1 MMVDSLSK
9 YAVTRHEQS
18 VSLLKQL
25 MCIPK
30 NDLKKK
36 LEEISKLQSPSLLDH
51 SQCLVGV
58 KNCPYMGVEYNLET
72 PCLGCKNRIDT
83 NYILDIINVELFSLI
98 DRLKATS
105 LSDETSRI
113 KYTHMIRTLTYIL
126 FDFRM
131 AYDKY
136 DENYIRSF
144 IDIDKLKKQ
153 YQEVEFTKFLS
164 ISEVN
169 A

>member
-1 MMVDSLSK
+1 MPCWSEKLSI
-9 YAVTRHEQS
+9 Y
-18 VSLLKQL
+18 
-25 MCIPK
+25 
-30 NDLKKK
+30 
-36 LEEISKLQSPSLLDH
+36 
-51 SQCLVGV
+51 
-58 KNCPYMGVEYNLET
+58 GVEYNLET